1 MLQKVKYRKRL
12 KVKLEMAKFLQDTV
26 EEISLQKK
34 GAQSEKVHEFKQ
46 FMEKVSTCIVKDDNG
61 LCRENTARVAE
72 FLPPAT
78 KLQQGNVFTPI
89 CDSVHGG
96 GGGGLCPSMHH
107 RSHDQGVSVG
117 GVVSIQGVSVREQGD
132 PPVQ

>member
-46 FMEKVSTCIVKDDNG
+46 FMEKVSTSRLKVGNG
-61 LCRENTARVAE
+61 WCRENTAKVAE
-72 FLPPAT
+72 L
-78 KLQQGNVFTPI
+78 
-89 CDSVHGG
+89 
-96 GGGGLCPSMHH
+96 
-107 RSHDQGVSVG
+107 
-117 GVVSIQGVSVREQGD
+117 
-132 PPVQ
+132 

>member
-46 FMEKVSTCIVKDDNG
+46 FMEKVSTCRLKV
-61 LCRENTARVAE
+61 
-72 FLPPAT
+72 
-78 KLQQGNVFTPI
+78 
-89 CDSVHGG
+89 DS
-96 GGGGLCPSMHH
+96 
-107 RSHDQGVSVG
+107 Q
-117 GVVSIQGVSVREQGD
+117 
-132 PPVQ
+132 